1 VVVDSRNRFV
11 QVVNR
16 YNLSVNFESFYA
28 CCVEQ
33 CRLDPGKGVLAAF
46 SGGADSLSLLIS
58 LKQTGFNV
66 TAAHFNHH
74 LRDEADRDEQAA
86 ADLADRLGIPFIS
99 GGADVPAVVREEKL
113 SVEEAARQC
122 RYTWLLEQAQILGF
136 QAVAIG
142 HTADD
147 QVETI
152 LMHLLRGSGL
162 DGLTG
167 MPYRQV
173 FPLWNTS
180 IPVVRP
186 LLDTWREETEAI
198 CRNVGL
204 EPVQDASNISPRFF
218 RNRIRLELVP
228 YLREYN
234 PQAKQHLWQTAR
246 ILAEE
251 QSLLENVKSQA
262 WTDCYIN
269 RSEQWLSLRLTT
281 LTELPENLRKSVLR
295 RGLLELK
302 PGLRDIDYEIT
313 RRLLVF
319 STGKTRSGE
328 IHLFNDLWVN
338 QFGDRLTIWIGRP
351 ALCDLYP
358 QMEPDSQ
365 YIIQQSGS
373 LELAEWDLLVQEGNV
388 GIEDL
393 TIDRNGGDYLAQLNA
408 DTVAFP
414 LVIRGQ
420 KPGERIAPLG
430 MGGKTQKLSD
440 YFINRK
446 IPRQARRNW
455 PLVISD
461 DQVVWVPGV
470 GISDAAAVTP
480 QTRRVLRLSLRLKSH
495 RPDGQA

>member
-1 VVVDSRNRFV
+1 M
-11 QVVNR
+11 
-16 YNLSVNFESFYA
+16 NFETFRA
-28 CCVEQ
+28 CCVNQ
-33 CRLDPGKGVLAAF
+33 CRLDPGRGVLAAF

-58 LKQTGFNV
+58 LKQAGFTV

-74 LRDEADRDEQAA
+74 LRDEAGRDEQAA
-86 ADLADRLGIPFIS
+86 AGLAAQVGVPFVS
-99 GGADVPAVVREEKL
+99 GGADVPAVVRDQKL

-122 RYTWLLEQAQILGF
+122 RYTWLLEQAQTLSL

-167 MPYRQV
+167 MPYRQI
-173 FPLWNTS
+173 FPLWNDL

-198 CRNVGL
+198 CRDAGL
-204 EPVQDASNISPRFF
+204 EPVQDASNLSPRFF

-251 QSLLENVKSQA
+251 QSVLLTVKEQA
-262 WTDCYIN
+262 WTDCYDS
-269 RSEQWLSLRLTT
+269 RSDRWLSLRLPE
-281 LTELPENLRKSVLR
+281 LLELPESLRKTVLR
-295 RGLLELK
+295 RGLLELQ
-302 PGLRDIDYEIT
+302 PGLRDIDFDIT
-313 RRLLVF
+313 GRLVDF
-319 STGKTRSGE
+319 SLQKTRSGE
-328 IHLFNDLWVN
+328 MHLFNDLWVN
-338 QFGDRLTIWIGRP
+338 RSGELLTIWLGRP
-351 ALCDLYP
+351 ALRDFHP
-358 QMEPDSQ
+358 QLKPESH
-365 YIIQQSGS
+365 YLIQQSGS
-373 LELAEWDLLVQEGNV
+373 LELAEWYLDVNEGPAASD
-388 GIEDL
+388 DL
-393 TIDRNGGDYLAQLNA
+393 TRERDGGEFLALLDA
-408 DTVAFP
+408 DKAVFP
-414 LVIRGQ
+414 LIVRGQ
-420 KPGERIAPLG
+420 KPGERVAPLG

-455 PLVISD
+455 PLVVSG
-461 DQVVWVPGV
+461 DQVVWVPGL
-470 GISDAAAVTP
+470 GISEAAAVTP
-480 QTRRVLRLSLRLKSH
+480 RTRRVLRLSLRLKSPL
-495 RPDGQA
+495 PDGQA